1 VKRLP
6 DKDLEA
12 ELQLLFSLADGRARF
27 IQLLVDLDDRPPQ
40 PLEFFAWFLDFCTER
55 LSPTLWAEKEVLR
68 FALLSDL
75 NADGMDVLELLRRA
89 CAANPFL
96 RREFELLVASLGV
109 SLGVVAIFDLTFLE
123 ECPDKPDER
132 PKDLLTAACRGSHF
146 QDRWSGTTWPLLM
159 YPTGFLSYLP
169 SSYLEKSFL
178 IEAASYVHDEGTSY
192 DLLPLALKADRDIA
206 LAFADKQCGILRYF
220 PTSLFEDKTL
230 LRAGLSRDPYELEN
244 LPRKYWEDDD
254 LLPTVVASWGA
265 SFFASPLG
273 TGLKGRKDLLLLLA
287 SDCFDVLLNAAP
299 ELAFDEDLVEA
310 AMTGKEAQTALA
322 TEDGKGI
329 QRLKTAWDCGV
340 ALVLKSNPVFLK
352 RLLSQNGRLL
362 FLLER
367 HHRSDR
373 SLVTEAVRHEG
384 AALKDA
390 DPSFWSFSGKRR
402 KTEASE
408 EARTNDELL
417 LAKSLIRENRGCWS
431 FLPKHLRRLLDL
443 EDFECCVCY
452 DLPKGEIRQ
461 CLEGTHLICAPCAN
475 SLLMQT
481 DASRLSSTLPG
492 CPVCRGDVAC
502 LTFDLETPLVYGA
515 RNRRAER
522 ELAARIAS

>member
-1 VKRLP
+1 MKRLP

-12 ELQLLFSLADGRARF
+12 ELRLLFSLADGRERF
-27 IQLLVDLDDRPPQ
+27 LQLLTDLDDRPPQ
-40 PLEFFAWFLDFCTER
+40 SLEFFVWFLDFCTER
-55 LSPTLWAEKEVLR
+55 LSPTLWADKEVLR
-68 FALLSDL
+68 VVLLSDL

-89 CAANPFL
+89 CAAEPFL
-96 RREFELLVASLGV
+96 RRDFGLLVASLGV
-109 SLGVVAIFDLTFLE
+109 SLGAVTIFDVTFLE
-123 ECPDKPDER
+123 ER
-132 PKDLLTAACRGSHF
+132 SPKDVLIVACRGYYSLENN
-146 QDRWSGTTWPLLM
+146 RWSGATWPLSRH
-159 YPTGFLSYLP
+159 PTGFLSYLP

-178 IEAASYVHDEGTSY
+178 IEAASYVHDEGTSF
-192 DLLPLALKADRDIA
+192 DLLPLALKADRDVA
-206 LAFADKQCGILRYF
+206 LAFADKQCGILRYV
-220 PTSLFEDKTL
+220 PTSLFEDKDL
-230 LRAGLSRDPYELEN
+230 LRAGLSRDPQELEN
-244 LPRKYWEDDD
+244 LPRKFWEDED

-273 TGLKGRKDLLLLLA
+273 AGLKKRKDLMLLLA
-287 SDCFDVLLNAAP
+287 SECFDVLLYAAP

-310 AMTGKEAQTALA
+310 AMTGKEAKTALA
-322 TEDGKGI
+322 TSDRNDT
-329 QRLKTAWDCGV
+329 QRLKKAWDCGV
-340 ALVLKSNPVFLK
+340 ALALKSNPVFLK

-390 DPSFWSFSGKRR
+390 DPSFWSYSGKRR

-417 LAKSLIRENRGCWS
+417 LAKSLIQENRGCWS

-452 DLPKGEIRQ
+452 DLPKEEIRQ
-461 CLEGTHLICAPCAN
+461 CLEGTHLICSPCAN
-475 SLLMQT
+475 SLLMQA
-481 DASRLSSTLPG
+481 DASRLPSTLPV

-502 LTFDLETPLVYGA
+502 FTFDLATPLVYGA
-515 RNRRAER
+515 RNRLAER